1 MKALRVSLY
10 TIAATLLTV
19 LVLVAGAWVWGGSS
33 SSLNLALARAASY
46 LPADQTLEVTDATG
60 SLRQGGHIAKLRWTR
75 GALSVEALDIDI
87 AWSLLPLWDG
97 ELRLG
102 KLGVRQLTIDDRR
115 PSTPPG
121 STEPPAHLQLPIRVD
136 ATFAIDNVLWVGPPG
151 FQATGVSGHYKFDS
165 VNHSLDGGKL
175 LVSSGTYGVKA
186 RLQAQS
192 PMALAVVLDGKVH
205 TTVPNSKQAVTVQ
218 AHANIT
224 GPLAGRDAMLV
235 VQAQLLPQ
243 LVTGS
248 DKALQATLTANV
260 HPWQAQPLVQA
271 HAQWQALNLAALWP
285 QAPQTTLAGEA
296 HVTPAGEGWQA
307 GLQLRN
313 NGSGPWNQQ
322 RLPLESLDAQ
332 IAFTD
337 GQWVIQ
343 SLKAQGAG
351 GRIDAQGQAN
361 GTSTGAAMASA
372 WQVKATAQGV
382 NPAALDTRLEA
393 VVLDGQLSAQQTPS
407 GIRFDARLQS
417 ANDPQSTVQKSAKPG
432 AAKPSDT
439 LRGLKLQTVEARGVW
454 KSPAL
459 QLDHLLVLTPDAKL
473 EGTAALHTLS
483 GAAEGHLALA
493 LPGATATLDGNLSST
508 SGEGALSAKVTDAA
522 RVSLWLDQL
531 PGAPVKLPKALR
543 QGRAELSARWQGGWQ
558 KQGQAQGLSLTIATQ
573 LDQEQHRLALQ
584 STLQVA
590 RVNDTTWQ
598 ASLDTASANIQG
610 LTKTGVWSLALTDKV
625 QFNLQN
631 DARTQVLDITAG
643 GARLTG
649 PVPGTAR
656 LQWQAARWAQ
666 LNAKPLPPAQWQTQ
680 GSLHDLPLGW
690 LELLGQTQV
699 ANLGLKGDV
708 LFGGHWDASSGDTLK
723 IRAILERTAGDLQLQ
738 APEAPSGQISVGL
751 REARLEVSNQ
761 GDTVNA
767 KLRWD
772 SERGGQVSAD
782 VSTRLQQQNGT
793 WTWPADAPLAGS
805 VSAKLPPVGAWS
817 VLAPP
822 GWRMRGTLDAN
833 ATLSGTASAPQW
845 RGTLLAQDLALRSVV
860 DGVDFS
866 QGALRAKLD
875 GQRLEIEEFKLY
887 GAGGASGGQL
897 VVKGSV
903 AWLPETPGGGS
914 TSPTTTPA
922 GAATRIRMDLV
933 AEAQSLRMST
943 RADRRLVVSGQVSA
957 QLADARLSITGTLKA
972 IEALFILP
980 DDSTPRLGDDVRVR
994 GPQTSKVLA
1003 PVAPPKPG
1011 VRVVPNV
1018 AITLDLGDSF
1028 EVRGRGL
1035 NTRLEGALELR
1046 SNADT
1051 KQVPR
1056 LTGSLRTVRGTYKAY
1071 GQQLAIEEGVLRFTG
1086 PFDNPTLD
1094 ILALR
1099 PNLQQQVGVQ
1109 VNGTALSPVVRLYA
1123 DPDLPDSEK
1132 LAWLVLGRSAANG
1145 GGESAMLQQAALAL
1159 LGGSG
1164 PGITTRLAQSLG
1176 LDEFSMGSGANNADR
1191 GSTGATV
1198 TLGKRLSRDFYV
1210 TYESSMAGTLG
1221 TLNIFYDLSRSFTL
1235 RAQSGQQSAVD
1246 LIFTLRFD

>member
-1 MKALRVSLY
+1 MRATLY
-10 TIAATLLTV
+10 TLAAAVLTV
-19 LVLVAGAWVWGGSS
+19 LVLVGGVWVWGGSS
-33 SSLNLALARAASY
+33 SSLNMALARAAGY

-60 SLRQGGHIAKLRWTR
+60 SLRQGGHIARLRWTR
-75 GALSVEALDIDI
+75 GALAVEAVDVDI

-115 PSTPPG
+115 PGTPPG
-121 STEPPAHLQLPIRVD
+121 STEPPAYLQLPIRVD
-136 ATFAIDNVLWVGPPG
+136 ATFAIDNLVWVGLPRLH
-151 FQATGVSGHYKFDS
+151 ATGVTGHYKFDS
-165 VNHSLDGGKL
+165 ANHSLDEGQL
-175 LVSSGTYGVKA
+175 RISSGTYGVKA

-192 PMALAVVLDGKVH
+192 PMALAVELDGTVQ
-205 TTVPNSKQAVTVQ
+205 TTVPNSKQALTVQ
-218 AHANIT
+218 ANASIT
-224 GPLAGRDAMLV
+224 GSLAGREALLV
-235 VQAQLLPQ
+235 LQAQLRPEP
-243 LVTGS
+243 VAGA
-248 DKALQATLTANV
+248 DKALQATLTADIQ
-260 HPWQAQPLVQA
+260 PWQAQPLVRA

-285 QAPQTTLAGEA
+285 QAPQTDMAGAA
-296 HVTPAGEGWQA
+296 HVTPAGTGWQGA
-307 GLQLRN
+307 VQLRN
-313 NGSGPWNQQ
+313 RGSGPWNQQ

-337 GQWVIQ
+337 GQWVVH
-343 SLKAQGAG
+343 SLKALGAG
-351 GRIDAQGQAN
+351 GRIAAQGQAS
-361 GTSTGAAMASA
+361 GTSAGAALASA
-372 WQVKATAQGV
+372 WQVKATAHGV

-393 VVLDGQLSAQQTPS
+393 VVLDGQLTAQQTPG
-407 GIRFDARLQS
+407 GIRLDARLQS
-417 ANDPQSTVQKSAKPG
+417 AADQRSAKPG
-432 AAKPSDT
+432 LAKPSDT

-483 GAAEGHLALA
+483 GAAEGRLALA
-493 LPGATATLDGNLSST
+493 LPGAVATLDGSLSAS
-508 SGEGALSAKVTDAA
+508 SGDGALLAKVTDAA
-522 RVSLWLDQL
+522 RVALWLDQL
-531 PGAPVKLPKALR
+531 PGVPVTLPKTLR
-543 QGRAELSARWQGGWQ
+543 QGRGEVSARWQGGWQ
-558 KQGQAQGLSLTIATQ
+558 KQDQAQGLTLTVAAQ
-573 LDQEQHRLALQ
+573 LDQDPLRLALL
-584 STLQVA
+584 STLRGG
-590 RVNDTTWQ
+590 RVSDTTWH
-598 ASLDTASANIQG
+598 ASLDTASVKIQG

-625 QFNLQN
+625 PFKLQQ
-631 DARTQVLDITAG
+631 DARIQVLEMSAG
-643 GARLTG
+643 AARMTG

-666 LNAKPLPPAQWQTQ
+666 QAGQPIVPAQWQTQ
-680 GSLHDLPLGW
+680 GSIHDLPLAW

-708 LFGGHWDASSGDTLK
+708 LFGGQWDASSGDTLT
-723 IRAILERTAGDLQLQ
+723 IRATLERTAGDLQLQ
-738 APEAPSGQISVGL
+738 APEAPGGQISVGL
-751 REARLEVSNQ
+751 REASLEVNAQ
-761 GDTVNA
+761 GGMVNA

-782 VSTRLQQQNGT
+782 VSTRLQSQNGS

-860 DGVDFS
+860 DGIDFS
-866 QGALRAKLD
+866 QGSLRAKLD
-875 GQRLEIEEFKLY
+875 GQRLEIETFKLH

-903 AWLPETPGGGS
+903 AWLPHTAGTATTS
-914 TSPTTTPA
+914 TA
-922 GAATRIRMDLV
+922 ERIRMDLV

-957 QLADARLSITGTLKA
+957 QLADARLAITGTLKA
-972 IEALFILP
+972 KEALFILP

-994 GPQTSKVLA
+994 GPQASTVPTPA
-1003 PVAPPKPG
+1003 TPTATG

-1018 AITLDLGDSF
+1018 AITLDLGDNF

-1035 NTRLEGALELR
+1035 NTRLAGSLELR

-1071 GQQLAIEEGVLRFTG
+1071 GQQLAIEEGVLRFSG
-1086 PFDNPTLD
+1086 PLDNPSLD

-1099 PNLQQQVGVQ
+1099 PNLQQRVGVQ

-1145 GGESAMLQQAALAL
+1145 GAESAMLQQAAMAL

-1164 PGITTRLAQSLG
+1164 PGITARLAQSLG
-1176 LDEFSMGSGANNADR
+1176 LDALSMGSGANTADG

-1198 TLGKRLSRDFYV
+1198 TLGKRLSREFYV
-1210 TYESSMAGTLG
+1210 TFERSMADTLG
-1221 TLNIFYDLSRSFTL
+1221 TLYIFYDLSRRLTL
-1235 RAQSGQQSAVD
+1235 RAQSGEQSAVD
-1246 LIFTLRFD
+1246 LIFTLRYD

>member
-1 MKALRVSLY
+1 MRATLY
-10 TIAATLLTV
+10 TLAATLLTA
-19 LVLVAGAWVWGGSS
+19 LVLVGGVWVWGGSS
-33 SSLNLALARAASY
+33 SSLNMALARAAGY

-102 KLGVRQLTIDDRR
+102 KLVVRQLTIDDRR
-115 PSTPPG
+115 PGTPPG

-136 ATFAIDNVLWVGPPG
+136 ATIAIDKLVWVGPPG
-151 FQATGVSGHYKFDS
+151 FDATSVTGRYKFDS
-165 VNHSLDGGKL
+165 VNHSLDEGQL
-175 LVSSGTYGVKA
+175 HISSGAYGVKA

-192 PMALAVVLDGKVH
+192 PMALAVELDGTVQ
-205 TTVPNSKQAVTVQ
+205 TTVPNSKQALTVQ
-218 AHANIT
+218 ANASIT
-224 GPLAGRDAMLV
+224 GSLAGRDALLV
-235 VQAQLLPQ
+235 LQAQLRPEP
-243 LVTGS
+243 VAGADT
-248 DKALQATLTANV
+248 ALQATLTANI
-260 HPWQAQPLVQA
+260 HPWQAQPLVRAQ
-271 HAQWQALNLAALWP
+271 AQWQALNLAALWP
-285 QAPQTTLAGEA
+285 QAPQTNMAGAA
-296 HVTPAGEGWQA
+296 HVTPAGTGWQA
-307 GLQLRN
+307 AVQLRN
-313 NGSGPWNQQ
+313 RGSGPWNQQ

-332 IAFTD
+332 ITFTD

-343 SLKAQGAG
+343 SLQAHGAG
-351 GRIDAQGQAN
+351 GRIAAQGQAS
-361 GTSTGAAMASA
+361 GTSAGAAMASA
-372 WQVKATAQGV
+372 WQVQATARGV

-393 VVLDGQLSAQQTPS
+393 VVLDGQLTAQQTPS

-417 ANDPQSTVQKSAKPG
+417 ATDQRSAKAGP
-432 AAKPSDT
+432 AKPSDT

-473 EGTAALHTLS
+473 EGTAAWHTHS
-483 GAAEGHLALA
+483 GAAEGRLALA
-493 LPGATATLDGNLSST
+493 LPGATATLDGSLSAS
-508 SGEGALSAKVTDAA
+508 SGDGALLAKVTDAA
-522 RVSLWLDQL
+522 RVALWLDQL
-531 PGAPVKLPKALR
+531 PGAPLKLPKALR
-543 QGRAELSARWQGGWQ
+543 QGRAEVSARWQGGWQ
-558 KQGQAQGLSLTIATQ
+558 KQGQAQGLTLTVAAQ
-573 LDQEQHRLALQ
+573 LDQDPLRLALL
-584 STLQVA
+584 STLRGG
-590 RVNDTTWQ
+590 RVSDTTWH
-598 ASLDTASANIQG
+598 ASLDTASVKIQG
-610 LTKTGVWSLALTDKV
+610 LTQTGVWTLALADQV
-625 QFNLQN
+625 QFKLQQ
-631 DARTQVLDITAG
+631 DARSQVLEMSAG
-643 GARLTG
+643 AARLTG
-649 PVPGTAR
+649 PVHGTAR
-656 LQWQAARWAQ
+656 LQWQVARWAQ
-666 LNAKPLPPAQWQTQ
+666 PVGKFVGPSHWQTL
-680 GSLHDLPLGW
+680 GSVHDLPLAW

-708 LFGGHWDASSGDTLK
+708 LFGGQWDASSGDTLK
-723 IRAILERTAGDLQLQ
+723 IRATLERTAGDLQLQ

-751 REARLEVSNQ
+751 REASLEVNAQ
-761 GDTVNA
+761 GDMVSA
-767 KLRWD
+767 RLRWD

-782 VSTRLQQQNGT
+782 VSTRLQHQNGA

-805 VSAKLPPVGAWS
+805 VSAQLPPVGAWS

-860 DGVDFS
+860 DGIDFS
-866 QGALRAKLD
+866 QGSLRAKLD
-875 GQRLEIEEFKLY
+875 GQRLEIEEFKLH

-903 AWLPETPGGGS
+903 AWLPDTGG
-914 TSPTTTPA
+914 TA
-922 GAATRIRMDLV
+922 GTRAAERIRMDLV
-933 AEAQSLRMST
+933 AEAKSLRMST

-957 QLADARLSITGTLKA
+957 QLADARLAINGTLKA
-972 IEALFILP
+972 MEALFILP
-980 DDSTPRLGDDVRVR
+980 DDTTPRLGDDVRVR
-994 GPQTSKVLA
+994 GPQTSAALA
-1003 PVAPPKPG
+1003 PPAPSQPG

-1018 AITLDLGDSF
+1018 AITLDLGDNF

-1035 NTRLEGALELR
+1035 NTRLAGSLELR

-1071 GQQLAIEEGVLRFTG
+1071 GQQLAIEEGVLRFSG
-1086 PFDNPTLD
+1086 PFDNPSLD

-1099 PNLQQQVGVQ
+1099 PNLQQRVGVQ
-1109 VNGTALSPVVRLYA
+1109 VNGTALAPVVRLYA

-1145 GGESAMLQQAALAL
+1145 GAESAMLQQAAMAL
-1159 LGGSG
+1159 LGGKG
-1164 PGITTRLAQSLG
+1164 PGITARMAQSLG
-1176 LDEFSMGSGANNADR
+1176 LDELSMGSGANTAEG

-1210 TYESSMAGTLG
+1210 SFERSMADTLG
-1221 TLNIFYDLSRSFTL
+1221 TLYIFYDLSRRLTL

-1246 LIFTLRFD
+1246 LIFTLRYD

>member
-1 MKALRVSLY
+1 MRAALRLSLY
-10 TIAATLLTV
+10 TVAAALLSV
-19 LVLVAGAWVWGGSS
+19 LVLVAGVWVWGGSS
-33 SSLNLALARAASY
+33 SSLNMALARAASY

-60 SLRQGGHIAKLRWTR
+60 SLRQGGHIARLRWTW
-75 GALSVEALDIDI
+75 GALSVEALDIHI

-115 PSTPPG
+115 PATSPG

-136 ATFAIDNVLWVGPPG
+136 ATFAIDNLVWVGPPG
-151 FQATGVSGHYKFDS
+151 LHATGVTGRYKFDS
-165 VNHSLDGGKL
+165 ANHSLDEGQL
-175 LVSSGTYGVKA
+175 HISSGTYGVKA

-192 PMALAVVLDGKVH
+192 PMALAVELDGTVQ

-218 AHANIT
+218 ANAHIT
-224 GPLAGRDAMLV
+224 GSLAGRDALLV
-235 VQAQLLPQ
+235 LQAQLRPEP
-243 LVTGS
+243 VAGA
-248 DKALQATLTANV
+248 DKALQATLTATIQ
-260 HPWQAQPLVQA
+260 PWQAQPLVRAQ
-271 HAQWQALNLAALWP
+271 AQWQALNLAALWP
-285 QAPQTTLAGEA
+285 QAPQTTMAGAA
-296 HVTPAGEGWQA
+296 HVTPAGTGWQA
-307 GLQLRN
+307 ALQLRN
-313 NGSGPWNQQ
+313 SGSGPWNRQ

-337 GQWVIQ
+337 GHWAIQ
-343 SLKAQGAG
+343 SLKALGAG
-351 GRIDAQGQAN
+351 GRIDAQGQAS
-361 GTSTGAAMASA
+361 GTSASAAMASA

-393 VVLDGQLSAQQTPS
+393 VVLDGQLTAQQTPG
-407 GIRFDARLQS
+407 GIRFDGRLQS
-417 ANDPQSTVQKSAKPG
+417 AADQRSAKPG
-432 AAKPSDT
+432 PAKAPDT

-459 QLDHLLVLTPDAKL
+459 QLDRLLVATPDAKL
-473 EGTAALHTLS
+473 EGAVALHTLS
-483 GAAEGHLALA
+483 GAAEGQLALT
-493 LPGATATLDGNLSST
+493 LPGATATLNGS
-508 SGEGALSAKVTDAA
+508 LSAASGDGSLSANVTDAA
-522 RVSLWLDQL
+522 RVAQWLDQL
-531 PGAPVKLPKALR
+531 PGAPVTLPKALR
-543 QGRAELSARWQGGWQ
+543 KGRGELSARWQGGWQ
-558 KQGQAQGLSLTIATQ
+558 QQGQAQGLNLTVAAQ
-573 LDQEQHRLALQ
+573 LDQDQHRMALQ
-584 STLQVA
+584 STLQGA

-598 ASLDTASANIQG
+598 ANLDTASVKIQG
-610 LTKTGVWSLALTDKV
+610 LTKTGVWSAALTDKV
-625 QFNLQN
+625 QFKLQR
-631 DARTQVLDITAG
+631 DARIQVLDVSAG
-643 GARLTG
+643 GARMTG

-656 LQWQAARWAQ
+656 LQWQASRWAQ
-666 LNAKPLPPAQWQTQ
+666 PAAKPGVPAQWQTQ
-680 GSLHDLPLGW
+680 GSVHDLPLGW
-690 LELLGQTQV
+690 LELVGQTQV

-708 LFGGHWDASSGDTLK
+708 LFGGQWDASSGDTLK
-723 IRAILERTAGDLQLQ
+723 IRATLERTAGDLQLQ
-738 APEAPSGQISVGL
+738 APEAPNGQISVGL
-751 REARLEVSNQ
+751 REARLEVNAQ
-761 GDTVNA
+761 GDRVSA

-782 VSTRLQQQNGT
+782 FSTRLQHQNGT
-793 WTWPADAPLAGS
+793 WIWPADAPLAGS

-833 ATLSGTASAPQW
+833 ATVSGTASAPQW

-903 AWLPETPGGGS
+903 AWLPDTAGTAG
-914 TSPTTTPA
+914 TS
-922 GAATRIRMDLV
+922 AAERIRMDLV

-957 QLADARLSITGTLKA
+957 QLADARLAITGTLKA
-972 IEALFILP
+972 MEALFILP

-994 GPQTSKVLA
+994 GPQTSTVLT
-1003 PVAPPKPG
+1003 PVAPPQTG

-1018 AITLDLGDSF
+1018 AITLDLGDNF

-1035 NTRLEGALELR
+1035 NTRLAGSLELR

-1071 GQQLAIEEGVLRFTG
+1071 GQQLAIEEGVLRFSG
-1086 PFDNPTLD
+1086 PLDNPSLD

-1109 VNGTALSPVVRLYA
+1109 VSGTALAPVVRLYA

-1145 GGESAMLQQAALAL
+1145 GAESAMLQQAAMAL

-1164 PGITTRLAQSLG
+1164 PGITARLAQSLG
-1176 LDEFSMGSGANNADR
+1176 LDELSVGGGANTANG

-1210 TYESSMAGTLG
+1210 TFERSMADTLG
-1221 TLNIFYDLSRSFTL
+1221 TLYIFYDLSRRLTL

-1246 LIFTLRFD
+1246 LIFTLRYD